1 MCLASTSTADAL
13 PRPICYQNG
22 HVASQYLLPAGTGNL
37 WGTTVFKKVTIQTRR
52 ELVEALRARYGASS
66 REEKTR
72 ILQEF
77 SATTGCHR
85 KSAIRILNG
94 VGGVPDQHLQHPRR
108 HLYDGAVQEALV
120 VLWEA
125 ADRICGKRLKA
136 IPPVLTSALERHQ
149 HLQVEPVVRSKLM
162 AMSAATMDRSLREV
176 RANSSTGRRRR
187 VPTALRRRV
196 PIRTFDDWNDP
207 PPGYMEMDLVAHCGG
222 SAVGSYVHTLSATD
236 LFSGWTECVP
246 LVVRAGSLVIESLET
261 MQANLPFSLR
271 GLDVDNGG
279 EFLNEA
285 LVRYCTIRGI
295 ELTRSRPY
303 HSNDQAWIEQKNGSV
318 VRLVGYDRHEGA
330 AAIEVLSRL
339 YAASRLFVNFF
350 QPSFKL
356 REKTRVGARVIKHYH
371 APETPCARLLRPAS
385 SPTR

>member
-1 MCLASTSTADAL
+1 
-13 PRPICYQNG
+13 
-22 HVASQYLLPAGTGNL
+22 
-37 WGTTVFKKVTIQTRR
+37 VFKKVTIQTRR
-52 ELVEALRARYGASS
+52 ELVEALRVRYRASS

-72 ILQEF
+72 ILREF

-94 VGGVPDQHLQHPRR
+94 VAGSPGQRQQQARR
-108 HLYDGAVQEALV
+108 RLYDDPVREALV

-136 IPPVLTSALERHQ
+136 ILPVLTSALERHQ
-149 HLQVEPVVRSKLM
+149 HLQLEPGVRAKM
-162 AMSAATMDRSLREV
+162 IAMSAATMDRLLLEV
-176 RANSSTGRRRR
+176 RAGSSGGRRRR
-187 VPTALRRRV
+187 VPTALRRSV

-207 PPGYMEMDLVAHCGG
+207 PPGNMEMDLVAHCGG
-222 SAVGSYVHTLSATD
+222 SAVGSYVHTLCVTD
-236 LFSGWTECVP
+236 LFSGWTECIP

-261 MQANLPFSLR
+261 LQGNLPFALR

-285 LVRYCTIRGI
+285 LVHYCAIRGI

-318 VRLVGYDRHEGA
+318 VRRLVGYGRLEGT

-356 REKTRVGARVIKHYH
+356 KEKTRLGARIIKRYH
-371 APETPCARLLRPAS
+371 APETPCARLLTSSVISDQVKSRLSNIAESLDPTAVTRPDPYDAVA
-385 SPTR
+385 PRRAV